1 MEPRRR
7 SHELP
12 ELPDLHGQESAE
24 SRMGRRA
31 VWGKGQERVGAAV
44 HEMAR
49 ALPFPI
55 LDLHADNGSEF
66 INHHLFAYCQQ
77 QGIRL
82 SRSRPYKKNDNAL
95 VEQKNWAAVRRHVGY
110 DRYSTRV
117 AFERFQE
124 VHRLA
129 GLLHNFFL
137 PVMKLL
143 YKSRQGARV
152 RKVYDTAQTPYQ
164 RLSALNVLPQEHKD
178 SLQGLYRSLNP
189 SLRNPVE
196 QGPGS
201 PVGHRRPAPRPPPPG
216 NINYGAT
223 TYCPVTSSI
232 DAIRDPAPLYTPVM
246 RPSSFT
252 SSALGVPGRPG
263 MVDTAPETG

>member
-12 ELPDLHGQESAE
+12 ELSDLHGQESAE

-31 VWGKGQERVGAAV
+31 VWGKGQERVGGAV

-49 ALPFPI
+49 ALPFPL
-55 LDLHADNGSEF
+55 LDLHSDNGSEF

-117 AFERFQE
+117 AFER
-124 VHRLA
+124 L
-129 GLLHNFFL
+129 
-137 PVMKLL
+137 
-143 YKSRQGARV
+143 
-152 RKVYDTAQTPYQ
+152 
-164 RLSALNVLPQEHKD
+164 
-178 SLQGLYRSLNP
+178 
-189 SLRNPVE
+189 
-196 QGPGS
+196 
-201 PVGHRRPAPRPPPPG
+201 
-216 NINYGAT
+216 
-223 TYCPVTSSI
+223 
-232 DAIRDPAPLYTPVM
+232 
-246 RPSSFT
+246 
-252 SSALGVPGRPG
+252 
-263 MVDTAPETG
+263 